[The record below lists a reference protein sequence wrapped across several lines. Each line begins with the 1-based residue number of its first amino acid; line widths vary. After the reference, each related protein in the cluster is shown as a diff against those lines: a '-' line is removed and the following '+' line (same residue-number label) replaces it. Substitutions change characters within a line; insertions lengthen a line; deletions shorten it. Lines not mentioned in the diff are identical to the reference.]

1 VRGAVQ
7 GLCLSI
13 KVKVRPSLKVTE
25 TRRSEKAAADSLKM
39 FLKITGNA
47 GHRWFKKFFR

>member
-1 VRGAVQ
+1 MR

-13 KVKVRPSLKVTE
+13 TVKVRPSLKVTE

-39 FLKITGNA
+39 FEKTLQAMTNTDIDA
-47 GHRWFKKFFR
+47 